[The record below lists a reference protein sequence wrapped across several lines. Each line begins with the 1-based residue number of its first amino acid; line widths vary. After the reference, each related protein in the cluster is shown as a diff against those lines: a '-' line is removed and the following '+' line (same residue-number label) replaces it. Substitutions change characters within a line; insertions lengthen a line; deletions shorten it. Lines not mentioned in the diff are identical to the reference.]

1 MSTDTEN
8 LRLKALRK
16 HLRFSQLEF
25 SRYLGCDQT
34 YISAIERG
42 QRGIS
47 AQLAK
52 GIQAKFGVSLD
63 WLLKGVGQMI
73 VNDPTDARF
82 DARFDAR
89 INQSMQ
95 KHAPTDAHM
104 DAHMK
109 QSMQKT
115 EVQEEAAAYGER
127 AGPPGP
133 TQAALEGRMAAL
145 EAQQVRL
152 QASIDT
158 LTQLLAAYLRHEGK
172 V

>member
-25 SRYLGCDQT
+25 SRHLGCDQT

-52 GIQAKFGVSLD
+52 SIQTKFGVSLD

-73 VNDPTDARF
+73 VNETIYAGVNAGIDAGM
-82 DARFDAR
+82 
-89 INQSMQ
+89 NQTMQ
-95 KHAPTDAHM
+95 KHAPTDAHI
-104 DAHMK
+104 DAHIK
-109 QSMQKT
+109 QSMQKN
-115 EVQEEAAAYGER
+115 EVQEEAAAYGGR

-133 TQAALEGRMAAL
+133 APGAVEGRLAAL